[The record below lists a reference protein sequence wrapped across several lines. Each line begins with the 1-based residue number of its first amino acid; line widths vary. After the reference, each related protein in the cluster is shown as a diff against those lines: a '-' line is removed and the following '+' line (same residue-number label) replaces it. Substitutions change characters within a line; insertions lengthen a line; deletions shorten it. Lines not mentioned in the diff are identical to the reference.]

1 MGLKWVNSG
10 QSQQMKYFTIK
21 AENNKAGKQL
31 FFVKIEDCVL
41 QSGPEYESLNGRHRY
56 SLTFRVGSTYDND
69 LLVDLIEF
77 LTFLTVY

>member
-1 MGLKWVNSG
+1 M
-10 QSQQMKYFTIK
+10 
-21 AENNKAGKQL
+21 
-31 FFVKIEDCVL
+31 L

-77 LTFLTVY
+77 LTFLTVH